1 MPWLDPIG
9 TLFFV
14 AACTERMQLGGTVL
28 ILGYRPPMLT
38 AKAMASLDVLS
49 GGRAILGVGVGWMK
63 EEFDVLGMPYDHR
76 GKRADE
82 QLALFEQVFTEASP
96 SFHGEYYDVPEI
108 GFEPKPVNGHIPVW
122 VGGDTEPAFRRV
134 VRSGD
139 AFHAAFQTVSD
150 VDAAWRRI
158 GELLDEAGRDRSSV
172 RLSVRLYLD
181 PGEQMTASKSIGG
194 SNAQMLD
201 TVGAWSA
208 IGVDHILLDPVA
220 PGGVAGRRAA
230 MEAFRRRGLRA
241 ACTCCIASACE
252 LGLSARACSTLWR
265 AVSAARGTGIAIR
278 VRAATCKSVGSY
290 SLLVR
295 RTSSAAGVGV
305 ERALRHAAGDPARYA
320 DHVADRYDLRP
331 DMPVPTR
338 VHRAQQCG
346 RRESRWIADDRRPG
360 RHGLAAVLRHGRRHA
375 VAAAAARPSPGFE
388 HVRRR
393 QRTTRRQWP
402 HEGVDF
408 TGQRVA
414 RHRHGLVR

>member
-1 MPWLDPIG
+1 MGAMDWGIHLPHLGRQASRQALLDFARHADDLGFHSGWVSDHIAWPKEIQSKYPYTDDGSFAPPPDMPWLDPIG

-82 QLALFEQVFTEASP
+82 QLALFEQVFTESAP
-96 SFHGEYYDVPEI
+96 SFHGEFYDVPEI
-108 GFEPKPVNGHIPVW
+108 GFEPKPVHGHIPVW

-139 AFHAAFQTVSD
+139 AFHAAFQPVAD

-158 GELLDEAGRDRSSV
+158 GELLDDAGRDRAAV

-194 SNAQMLD
+194 SNAQMVD

-230 MEAFRRRGLRA
+230 MEAFM
-241 ACTCCIASACE
+241 TE
-252 LGLSARACSTLWR
+252 
-265 AVSAARGTGIAIR
+265 
-278 VRAATCKSVGSY
+278 
-290 SLLVR
+290 
-295 RTSSAAGVGV
+295 
-305 ERALRHAAGDPARYA
+305 
-320 DHVADRYDLRP
+320 VAP
-331 DMPVPTR
+331 QVT
-338 VHRAQQCG
+338 
-346 RRESRWIADDRRPG
+346 
-360 RHGLAAVLRHGRRHA
+360 
-375 VAAAAARPSPGFE
+375 
-388 HVRRR
+388 
-393 QRTTRRQWP
+393 
-402 HEGVDF
+402 
-408 TGQRVA
+408 
-414 RHRHGLVR
+414 